1 MIVVDASALVEVV
14 LASPKAA
21 TVERETEGQQTHA
34 PNLIGF
40 EVLSAV
46 SGKVRGTALSPQ
58 GGIEAMRRFER
69 LEDSLEL
76 WPLIE
81 HMTDR
86 AVALRDSVS
95 AYDACYVALAEL
107 MPCPLIT
114 ADAKLGRA
122 VEDLVDVIVV

>member
-21 TVERETEGQQTHA
+21 TVERETEGKQAHA
-34 PNLIGF
+34 PNLIAF

-46 SGKVRGTALSPQ
+46 TGKVRGTALSPQ
-58 GGIEAMRRFER
+58 GGIDAMRRFER
-69 LEDSLEL
+69 LEATLEL
-76 WPLIE
+76 WPLLE
-81 HMTDR
+81 GMTER
-86 AVALRDSVS
+86 AVALRENVS
-95 AYDACYVALAEL
+95 AYAATYVALAQM

-122 VEDLVDVIVV
+122 VESLIDVIVV